1 LWSLCVS
8 SPNFSEELE
17 ILLPTAT
24 PKKQSL
30 CSEAAIMMIS
40 AAGKEIFFRS
50 PALVMDT
57 AMIRMKKIIQKYML
71 VFFPFEV
78 FLP

>member
-1 LWSLCVS
+1 MFSQ
-8 SPNFSEELE
+8 NFSEELE

-24 PKKQSL
+24 PQSL

-40 AAGKEIFFRS
+40 AAGKEMFFRS
-50 PALVMDT
+50 PSLVMDT
-57 AMIRMKKIIQKYML
+57 AMIRMKEIIQKYMF

>member
-1 LWSLCVS
+1 
-8 SPNFSEELE
+8 
-17 ILLPTAT
+17 
-24 PKKQSL
+24 
-30 CSEAAIMMIS
+30 MIS
-40 AAGKEIFFRS
+40 AAGEEIFFRS